1 MIITDITELSKSK
14 YKIFIDN
21 EFAFVLYKG
30 ELRQYGIKKDEEIK
44 KDIYDEIVSKVI
56 PKRAKLRAMHLL
68 EKRPYT
74 ERDMRNKLKEGLY
87 DQDSIDEAI
96 DYLKSFGYI
105 DDHAYASQYID
116 TYTQNRSARR
126 LEQDLMKKGIN
137 KDVISE
143 VLAIKRDE
151 GELGDEESMIRSL
164 LEKRGFDPENSDSKT
179 IAKNVRFLYQK
190 GFSPETIAR
199 VMRQDF

>member
-1 MIITDITELSKSK
+1 MIVTDITELSKSK
-14 YKIFIDN
+14 YKIFIDD

-30 ELRQYGIKKDEEIK
+30 ELRQYGIKKGEQINKET
-44 KDIYDEIVSKVI
+44 YDEIITKVI
-56 PKRAKLRAMHLL
+56 KKRAKLRAMHLL
-68 EKRPYT
+68 EKRPYS
-74 ERDMRNKLKEGLY
+74 ERDMKNKLKENLY
-87 DQDSIDEAI
+87 DDESIDEAI

-126 LEQDLMKKGIN
+126 IEQDLMKKGIS
-137 KDVISE
+137 KDVIEE
-143 VLAIKRDE
+143 VLDRKRDE
-151 GELGDEESMIRSL
+151 GELGDEESMIRNL
-164 LEKRGFDPENSDSKT
+164 LTKRGFDPESADSKT

-190 GFSPETIAR
+190 GFSAETIAR

>member
-105 DDHAYASQYID
+105 DDHAYATQYID

>member
-1 MIITDITELSKSK
+1 
-14 YKIFIDN
+14 
-21 EFAFVLYKG
+21 
-30 ELRQYGIKKDEEIK
+30 
-44 KDIYDEIVSKVI
+44 
-56 PKRAKLRAMHLL
+56 
-68 EKRPYT
+68 
-74 ERDMRNKLKEGLY
+74 MRNKLKEGLY

-105 DDHAYASQYID
+105 DDHAYANQYID

-151 GELGDEESMIRSL
+151 GELGDEESMIRNL

>member
-105 DDHAYASQYID
+105 DDHAYAIQYID
-116 TYTQNRSARR
+116 TYTQNRSVRR
-126 LEQDLMKKGIN
+126 LEQDLMKKGIS

-143 VLAIKRDE
+143 VLALKRDE

-164 LEKRGFDPENSDSKT
+164 LEKRGFDPESADSKT
-179 IAKNVRFLYQK
+179 IAKTVRFLYQK
-190 GFSPETIAR
+190 GFLPETIAR

>member
-44 KDIYDEIVSKVI
+44 KDKYDEIVSKVI

-105 DDHAYASQYID
+105 DDHAYAIQYID
-116 TYTQNRSARR
+116 TYTQNRSVRR
-126 LEQDLMKKGIN
+126 LEQDLMKKGIS

-143 VLAIKRDE
+143 VLALKRDE

-164 LEKRGFDPENSDSKT
+164 LEKRGFDPESADSKT
-179 IAKNVRFLYQK
+179 IAKTVRFLYQK
-190 GFSPETIAR
+190 GFLPETIAR